1 MTVSQWRVLH
11 MSKLDQWGEKIQ
23 EQEHL
28 VDRWLTRLAAYE
40 HTAWIVIA
48 AAVVALFAGVVL
60 WLL

>member
-11 MSKLDQWGEKIQ
+11 MSKLGKVRDKIDAQ
-23 EQEHL
+23 EPL
-28 VDRWLTRLAAYE
+28 VDRWLIWLASYE
-40 HTAWIVIA
+40 RTAWIVIA

>member
-1 MTVSQWRVLH
+1 MT
-11 MSKLDQWGEKIQ
+11 KLDQWGNKVE
-23 EQEHL
+23 EYEPF
-28 VDRWLTRLAAYE
+28 VDRWLTRLSAYE

>member
-1 MTVSQWRVLH
+1 

-23 EQEHL
+23 EQEPF
-28 VDRWLTRLAAYE
+28 VDRWMTRMAAYE

-48 AAVVALFAGVVL
+48 AAVIALFAGVVL